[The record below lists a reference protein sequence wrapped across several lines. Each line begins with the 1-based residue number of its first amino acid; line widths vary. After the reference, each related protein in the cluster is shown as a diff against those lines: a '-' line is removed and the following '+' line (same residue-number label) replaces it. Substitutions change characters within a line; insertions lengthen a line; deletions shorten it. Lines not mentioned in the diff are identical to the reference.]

1 MNKPEKPTEKDK
13 RTKAWREYR
22 DALKAYEAHEATKDI
37 EVESELVKP
46 ATKGIGDR
54 IAYLTKSIGI
64 KPCEKC
70 KSRQALLNT
79 YGVSIKRPMDQDMV
93 DFFLD
98 FSMPNKLE
106 AKFVKYIKLSYLHVF
121 GIDQHICFHCGSAF
135 KIVTRMV
142 KQLKEVARKSTT
154 NE

>member
-1 MNKPEKPTEKDK
+1 MKKPEKPTDKEK
-13 RTKAWREYR
+13 RSKAWRQYRKDVKKYEEY
-22 DALKAYEAHEATKDI
+22 ESTKDI
-37 EVESELVKP
+37 EVDAEAVVPAVK
-46 ATKGIGDR
+46 GLGDR

-70 KSRQALLNT
+70 KSRQALANT
-79 YGVSIKRPMDQDMV
+79 YGVSIKRQMDQDMV

-98 FSMPNKLE
+98 FTMPSKLE

-121 GIDQHICFHCGSAF
+121 GVDQHICFHCGSAY

-142 KQLKEVARKSTT
+142 KQLKNVAKKSV
-154 NE
+154 